1 MSESKHT
8 QSTWELGEFDE
19 SLGYDCMSA
28 GVRAGP
34 AVLDGA
40 DYGQRRSAE
49 MEPDAKERMM
59 ADAALIAAAPDL
71 LAAARAVVYLF
82 AYRGEDAADYADAV
96 EKQVKAAIAKAE
108 DTTHA

>member
-1 MSESKHT
+1 MSKHT
-8 QSTWELGEFDE
+8 KGPWELGEFDE

-28 GVRAGP
+28 GVKAGP

-49 MEPDAKERMM
+49 MEPDAKARMM

-71 LAAARAVVYLF
+71 LEALKFAGPQLELLHRHYSGSDAAAIYKVI
-82 AYRGEDAADYADAV
+82 DI
-96 EKQVKAAIAKAE
+96 VKAAIAKAE
-108 DTTHA
+108 PK